1 MLRKERAVRARLGSV
16 PAKNIYVLST
26 IPVNYRIC
34 SIRSYLKT
42 RQGGGHDESMYPLD
56 DRRCKGGRIVSTF
69 LNISNVAEA
78 YDQSPPIFRL
88 T

>member
-1 MLRKERAVRARLGSV
+1 MLRKERAVRARLGSI

-42 RQGGGHDESMYPLD
+42 RQGGGHDDSMYPVTIVGARVGELC
-56 DRRCKGGRIVSTF
+56 RRS
-69 LNISNVAEA
+69 
-78 YDQSPPIFRL
+78 
-88 T
+88 